1 MIIIGTKKKKPKKID
16 NITKMI
22 DTAGET
28 QFKNI
33 YKNLQAEIKD
43 KIITKLLLKLEKQN
57 KQLEQYKEEIISLKN
72 DLVYLLK
79 RIILS
84 NNEQKLNPNLQIRKG
99 KNKIIKKN
107 SSSNCNIQTFYGNSN
122 SIFVHLNK
130 MSTQKKP
137 FFNRKNKVYNN
148 NIVNNKIIIDIS
160 NINNNNN
167 YAQTVLD
174 LKINNYLNSIYKHNF
189 LKNETNIN
197 NYYSLNKKETLFEE
211 IFHKKNNYKI
221 VEYYIG
227 TNPCMNKINFFN
239 SNRSL
244 RNISSSLNKM
254 STDYHHHDRN
264 KSKNHSTSIIK
275 IKNKNEYIIDSNNN
289 DKFDDFIN
297 NNKSDDN
304 KYI

>member
-1 MIIIGTKKKKPKKID
+1 M
-16 NITKMI
+16 
-22 DTAGET
+22 
-28 QFKNI
+28 
-33 YKNLQAEIKD
+33 
-43 KIITKLLLKLEKQN
+43 
-57 KQLEQYKEEIISLKN
+57 
-72 DLVYLLK
+72 
-79 RIILS
+79 
-84 NNEQKLNPNLQIRKG
+84 
-99 KNKIIKKN
+99 
-107 SSSNCNIQTFYGNSN
+107 
-122 SIFVHLNK
+122 
-130 MSTQKKP
+130 
-137 FFNRKNKVYNN
+137 
-148 NIVNNKIIIDIS
+148 
-160 NINNNNN
+160 
-167 YAQTVLD
+167 
-174 LKINNYLNSIYKHNF
+174 NSIYKHNF
-189 LKNETNIN
+189 LKNQTNIN